1 MGWWRTWA
9 QKMVCQGWT
18 PSSATNELCNLVQVT
33 WPFCTSV
40 SSTIKGDDR
49 DNYLIAVNELPYIK
63 YIEYAH

>member
-1 MGWWRTWA
+1 MDSEDGLSR
-9 QKMVCQGWT
+9 
-18 PSSATNELCNLVQVT
+18 T

-49 DNYLIAVNELPYIK
+49 DNYLMALNELPYIK